1 MKKSIIRFLSLNMIF
16 VLCIILHNYVHI
28 NMIEYD
34 IKNHYDR
41 IISASN
47 EFYQHYVNT
56 EVENK
61 EAGIYTLSGEKHR
74 DYDLSQGGFIVSKKS
89 DVPNLNKYINLLY
102 KDLTSFIDKDKIKTL
117 SVVTPTASFFLPFYP
132 EYVDLDEKFNL
143 FDVAIEKVKINKKY
157 STDHNITITHDY
169 IERYSNDHL
178 RSIIM
183 PVYVEKK
190 LQAILMIDLK
200 FGHMENYIKNY
211 NAKNLTQYERRNQHN
226 LFTRYIT
233 IPYTKN
239 KLSNKVIGLNWN
251 KILSISLSLAFVIEL
266 IAHLS
271 IFIKKS
277 LLSLIIKDSMTG
289 CYRRNIFDFYYKNK
303 SNKSLILL
311 DIDHFKRIN
320 DQYGHDEGDKVIKY
334 LAKNLNQLNSNSTR
348 VFRWGGEE
356 FLIVLP
362 KLSKKALLN
371 KAESIRTNLDYTL
384 QDGSRVTISLG
395 VTEQKREESIFQ
407 AIYRADI
414 ALYQSKFQGRN
425 KSMYL

>member
-1 MKKSIIRFLSLNMIF
+1 
-16 VLCIILHNYVHI
+16 
-28 NMIEYD
+28 
-34 IKNHYDR
+34 
-41 IISASN
+41 
-47 EFYQHYVNT
+47 
-56 EVENK
+56 
-61 EAGIYTLSGEKHR
+61 
-74 DYDLSQGGFIVSKKS
+74 
-89 DVPNLNKYINLLY
+89 
-102 KDLTSFIDKDKIKTL
+102 
-117 SVVTPTASFFLPFYP
+117 
-132 EYVDLDEKFNL
+132 
-143 FDVAIEKVKINKKY
+143 
-157 STDHNITITHDY
+157 
-169 IERYSNDHL
+169 
-178 RSIIM
+178 M

-211 NAKNLTQYERRNQHN
+211 NAENLTQYERRNQHN
-226 LFTRYIT
+226 FFTRYIT

-239 KLSNKVIGLNWN
+239 KLSNKVIGLNWS

-266 IAHLS
+266 IVHLS

-320 DQYGHDEGDKVIKY
+320 DQYGHDEGDKVIKF
-334 LAKNLNQLNSNSTR
+334 LAKNLNQLNSDSTR